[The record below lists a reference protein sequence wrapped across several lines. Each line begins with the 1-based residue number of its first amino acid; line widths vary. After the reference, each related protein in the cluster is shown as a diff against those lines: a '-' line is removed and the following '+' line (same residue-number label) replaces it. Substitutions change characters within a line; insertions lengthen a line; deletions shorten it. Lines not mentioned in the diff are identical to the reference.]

1 MCFCG
6 DGASIFTLSIGTLSS
21 FGSRIDKSS
30 SLTENAI
37 YMGVLDTAAAFL
49 AGLIIFTACFSF
61 GVEPDSGPELLFVT
75 LPNIF
80 NAMEGGRI
88 WGSLFSLFM
97 CFAAMSTLI
106 Q

>member
-37 YMGVLDTAAAFL
+37 YMGVLDTVVAFL
-49 AGLIIFTACFSF
+49 AGLIIFPACFSF
-61 GVEPDSGPELLFVT
+61 GVEPDSGPNLLFVT